1 MRRVIYA
8 LVAVVLLAV
17 IAVASVVWSA
27 QRRILFP
34 ARRAGD
40 ASAELAAAGGEA
52 VWLEAGGVR
61 SEAWYLP
68 AHGGSGPRPLMIYTH
83 GNGELIDD
91 WVDGFELPRGW
102 GMNVLLVEYPGYGR
116 SGGSP
121 SQRSIVAAML
131 AAYDWATARPDVDP
145 KRVVAYGRSLGG
157 GAACALARGRHVD
170 ALVLE
175 SSFTSVRS
183 MARRFRVPGFMVLD
197 PFDNLGLVREFDG
210 PILLV
215 HGTRDAVVPVD
226 EARALHAAAQRS
238 ELELLACGHNDCPR
252 PWPRVREF
260 LAGHALLPGSS

>member
-1 MRRVIYA
+1 MLVA
-8 LVAVVLLAV
+8 LVAVVIVAV
-17 IAVASVVWSA
+17 IAIVSLVWTV

-68 AHGGSGPRPLMIYTH
+68 ARRGSGPGPLLIFTH

-91 WVDGFELPRGW
+91 WVGEFELPRSW

-121 SQRSIVAAML
+121 SERSIRAAMV
-131 AAYDWATARPDVDP
+131 AAYDWAGARPEVDL
-145 KRVVAYGRSLGG
+145 KRIVAYGRSLGG
-157 GAACALARGRHVD
+157 GAACALARQRHLD

-175 SSFTSVRS
+175 STFTSVRS
-183 MARRFRVPGFMVLD
+183 MARRLRVPGFMVLD
-197 PFDNLGLVREFDG
+197 PFDNLELVREFDG

-215 HGTRDAVVPVD
+215 HGTRDAVVPVE
-226 EARALHAAAQRS
+226 EARALHAAAARS

-260 LAGHALLPGSS
+260 LAGHRLLPGES

>member
-1 MRRVIYA
+1 MLLALAA
-8 LVAVVLLAV
+8 LVLGGVLAG
-17 IAVASVVWSA
+17 AAFVWSG
-27 QRRILFP
+27 QRRLLFP

-40 ASAELAAAGGEA
+40 AAAELAAAGAES

-68 AHGGSGPRPLMIYTH
+68 ARVGSGPRPLLIYTH

-91 WVDGFELPRGW
+91 WGGEFDLPREW
-102 GMNVLLVEYPGYGR
+102 GVNVLLVEYPGYGR

-121 SQRSIVAAML
+121 SQRSITAAMV
-131 AAYDWATARPDVDP
+131 AAYDWAIARPEVDP
-145 KRVVAYGRSLGG
+145 KRIVAYGRSLGG
-157 GAACALARGRHVD
+157 GAACALARQRHVD

-175 SSFTSVRS
+175 STFTSVRS
-183 MARRFRVPGFMVLD
+183 LAARLGVPGFMVLD
-197 PFDNLGLVREFDG
+197 PFDNLAFLREFDG

-226 EARALHAAAQRS
+226 EARALHAAASRS
-238 ELELLACGHNDCPR
+238 ELELLTCGHNDCPR

-260 LAGHALLPGSS
+260 LAAHALVPGG